1 MYKVSSL
8 SVQNDDFHCSLR
20 KSETIQKALEYKMQA
35 KIFQCL
41 FEYMYKV
48 CIMVHLFI
56 QNGGF
61 RRILR
66 KKYIMWYTN
75 LNNSSK
81 VIKSII
87 YVFCNFQIE
96 RERKKEREREK
107 YAHLTLK

>member
-1 MYKVSSL
+1 
-8 SVQNDDFHCSLR
+8 
-20 KSETIQKALEYKMQA
+20 
-35 KIFQCL
+35 
-41 FEYMYKV
+41 
-48 CIMVHLFI
+48 MVHLFI

-87 YVFCNFQIE
+87 YVFVISRQRE
-96 RERKKEREREK
+96 RERRRERERERGICSFNLEIR
-107 YAHLTLK
+107 HIDN